1 MQSSDCSA
9 IPVKLRDV
17 TQLVGSNAKRMR
29 VGDFRVIFEETNDA
43 IVVSR
48 VGPRGEVYR
57 SRSG

>member
-1 MQSSDCSA
+1 
-9 IPVKLRDV
+9 
-17 TQLVGSNAKRMR
+17 MR